1 MHQIPSPVARS
12 RRGAVALAAMGVTGL
27 LLAACSS
34 SATSS
39 STTTTAGSAGS
50 ATTSPS
56 GTTGAGSE
64 AAELRTLSTR
74 LQGAEHAT
82 YKATYTSTDTS
93 GATSTVTIE
102 QSGAKSVFSAPGG
115 LFIDTGTTSYECS
128 TSNGQEQCV
137 AMSSTENPL
146 ASLAA
151 IFNPATALGVFQSAE
166 AQVEAHA
173 AGFSINVFEAA
184 PTPVS
189 PRSASRVRGTARRS
203 STA

>member
-1 MHQIPSPVARS
+1 M
-12 RRGAVALAAMGVTGL
+12 
-27 LLAACSS
+27 
-34 SATSS
+34 
-39 STTTTAGSAGS
+39 
-50 ATTSPS
+50 
-56 GTTGAGSE
+56 
-64 AAELRTLSTR
+64 STR

-128 TSNGQEQCV
+128 TTSGQEQCV

-151 IFNPATALGVFQSAE
+151 VFNPATALGVFQGAE

-173 AGFSINVFEAA
+173 AGFNIDVSSGTYAGQPSKCVTGTGDGKTFKYCVTDTGILAYGGGSGAGSGGSFALTSYSSSAPAGDFAVPAGA
-184 PTPVS
+184 TVVTIPGVPTP
-189 PRSASRVRGTARRS
+189 
-203 STA
+203 